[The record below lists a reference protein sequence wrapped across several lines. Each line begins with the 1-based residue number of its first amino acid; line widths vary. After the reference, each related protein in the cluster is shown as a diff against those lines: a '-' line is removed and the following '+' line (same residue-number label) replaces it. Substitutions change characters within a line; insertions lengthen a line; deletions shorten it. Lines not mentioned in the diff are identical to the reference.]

1 MFRNWNNI
9 LYRDPYLKNKKS
21 NQFVILAF
29 DKTKDETEKER
40 SEEDKVKKRKEL
52 NVLVPN
58 SFTQEG
64 TQLPATSSVNNMN
77 SNAD

>member
-1 MFRNWNNI
+1 MYRNWSNI
-9 LYRDPYLKNKKS
+9 LYRDPHLKNKKS

>member
-1 MFRNWNNI
+1 MYRNWSNI
-9 LYRDPYLKNKKS
+9 LYRDPHLKNKKS
-21 NQFVILAF
+21 NQFVISAF

-40 SEEDKVKKRKEL
+40 SEEDKEKKRKEL

-64 TQLPATSSVNNMN
+64 TQLPATASVNKIN

>member
-1 MFRNWNNI
+1 MYRNWSNI

-21 NQFVILAF
+21 NQFVISAF

-64 TQLPATSSVNNMN
+64 TQLPVTLL
-77 SNAD
+77 